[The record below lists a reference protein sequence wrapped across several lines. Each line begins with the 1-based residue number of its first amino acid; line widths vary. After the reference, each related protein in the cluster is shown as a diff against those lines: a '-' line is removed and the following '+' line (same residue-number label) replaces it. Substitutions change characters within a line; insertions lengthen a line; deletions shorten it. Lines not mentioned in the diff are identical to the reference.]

1 VLSTRSADIPL
12 HGFLVSNAR
21 FIGVLPEL
29 PLGSPLTEQIPAL
42 IQHDLQVPKSL
53 TIGVA
58 CGAVRLPLEELV
70 LLARKLVDFMVDRC
84 VVHRAL
90 LLRVRDVGG
99 SNKRQIRDPS

>member
-1 VLSTRSADIPL
+1 MFGTRSAGVAL
-12 HGFLVSNAR
+12 CRFLVSNPR

-29 PLGSPLTEQIPAL
+29 PPGPPLTEQIPAL

-90 LLRVRDVGG
+90 PVRARDVGCF
-99 SNKRQIRDPS
+99 NERQVRGPT